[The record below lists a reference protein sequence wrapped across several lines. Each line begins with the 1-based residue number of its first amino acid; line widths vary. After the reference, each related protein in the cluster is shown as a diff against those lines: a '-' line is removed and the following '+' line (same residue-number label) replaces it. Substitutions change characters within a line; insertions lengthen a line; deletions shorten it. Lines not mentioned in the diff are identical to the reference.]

1 MLSFNLEAKKSKNAR
16 RLSECA
22 IVMYTALRIQENASP
37 HCYLGGNSS
46 VSVFGRENPVRS
58 FRRPRASLSQWML
71 ITVAPP
77 LLSPLLTDGS
87 IQCSVTAAS
96 FLREKFLLHFPDH
109 K

>member
-1 MLSFNLEAKKSKNAR
+1 M
-16 RLSECA
+16 
-22 IVMYTALRIQENASP
+22 
-37 HCYLGGNSS
+37 
-46 VSVFGRENPVRS
+46 SVFGRENPVRS

-96 FLREKFLLHFPDH
+96 FLREKFLLHFPDRPQIAAQSENPFFVSGCS
-109 K
+109 KLLKERRREQRKI